1 MKEILPHIYM
11 GTIPAEKST
20 QNDVNIYM
28 IRQGEQALFID
39 CGYDTSSSLTFFE
52 HVFDTF
58 GLRPE
63 KTALLLTHYHIDH
76 VGMVWWFR
84 QKGAAIYM
92 SAPEYEDARTG
103 LTRIRTD
110 VGYTCGFHDA
120 EISIIGQR
128 IFDPR
133 DYRPFFHDVNLLS
146 PGDVL
151 TIGSC
156 QLQALSLPGHTPG
169 QLGLY
174 EAARGILFC
183 GDHIIRHLAPVILTE
198 TRDQHFLHIYEE
210 ALQHVADLH
219 LRRLFPAHND
229 TICGEADILKAIDD
243 IRISYRHLCGTVRLV
258 LKASRHPLT
267 AYEIT
272 CKIYHRTRTE
282 LRPVLGLRQYLMA
295 QKVLTCLEALYDE
308 GKLHR
313 DTDRH
318 GALIYWQ

>member
-28 IRQGEQALFID
+28 IHQGEQTLFID
-39 CGYDTSSSLTFFE
+39 CGYDTTSSLAFFE
-52 HVFDTF
+52 HVFETF
-58 GLRPE
+58 HLQPE

-110 VGYTCGFHDA
+110 IGYTCGFHDA

-128 IFDPR
+128 VFDPR
-133 DYRPFFHDVNLLS
+133 DYRPFFHDVKVLS

-151 TIGSC
+151 AIGPYR
-156 QLQALSLPGHTPG
+156 LQAMALPGHTPG

-174 EAARGILFC
+174 EA
-183 GDHIIRHLAPVILTE
+183 
-198 TRDQHFLHIYEE
+198 
-210 ALQHVADLH
+210 
-219 LRRLFPAHND
+219 AHND

-243 IRISYRHLCGTVRLV
+243 IRISYRHLCGTVRLI